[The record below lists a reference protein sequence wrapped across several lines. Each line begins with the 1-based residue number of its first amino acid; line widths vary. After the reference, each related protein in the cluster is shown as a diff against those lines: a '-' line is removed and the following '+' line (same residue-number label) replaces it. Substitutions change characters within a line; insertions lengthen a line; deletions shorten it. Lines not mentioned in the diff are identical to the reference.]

1 MVAAYIWTAY
11 WFTASTSFANPAAV
25 FGRMLSSSFAGIAPD
40 SAPGFVLAEI
50 IGGFVGLAIDRALPD
65 RDAPNQIL
73 PANCRTL
80 RFRRAFECAP
90 SLRTN
95 PLESSYDRSSRGIHD
110 PSGEATGGSPRGPH
124 ES

>member
-11 WFTASTSFANPAAV
+11 WFTAFTSFANPAAV
-25 FGRMLSSSFAGIAPD
+25 FGRMLSDSVAGIAPD
-40 SAPGFVLAEI
+40 SAPGFVLAGI

-65 RDAPNQIL
+65 RDAPNQTL

-80 RFRRAFECAP
+80 GLRRALKCAP
-90 SLRTN
+90 SSRTN
-95 PLESSYDRSSRGIHD
+95 PLESGYDRSSLGIDD
-110 PSGEATGGSPRGPH
+110 PSGEATGGSLRGAH